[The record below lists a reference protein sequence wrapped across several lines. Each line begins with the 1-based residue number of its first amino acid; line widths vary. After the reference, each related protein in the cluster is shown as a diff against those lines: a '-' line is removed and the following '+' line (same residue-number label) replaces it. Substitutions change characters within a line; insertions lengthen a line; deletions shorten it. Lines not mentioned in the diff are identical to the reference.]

1 MGLNARKLP
10 SSNSSSGP
18 KQEPIEPG
26 TYPVRVVQV
35 LDLGLQNQRAFQGKE
50 KPPAYEISITY
61 EFLDEFCLD
70 EDGKE
75 MEDKPRWLSET
86 LPFYSLEVE
95 RAKSTKRYYAIDPN
109 EEHEGDFTALVG
121 SPVNLSVVNN
131 KSGDRVYTN
140 VESLSAM
147 RSRDAAKAAE
157 LVNPPKVFTLD
168 EPDMEVFKSLP
179 EWIQDKIKG
188 NLEYQ
193 GSALQAAL
201 EGGAKSQPKA
211 EEEEGGDDEGW

>member
-10 SSNSSSGP
+10 SSNSSNGP

-35 LDLGLQNQRAFQGKE
+35 LDLGLQNQRAYQGKE

-86 LPFYSLEVE
+86 VPFYSLEVE

-121 SPVNLSVVNN
+121 SPVNCTVVNN

-201 EGGAKSQPKA
+201 EGGAKAQPKA
-211 EEEEGGDDEGW
+211 EGEEGGDDEW